1 MSDIKILRNPT
12 EILQHIDRK
21 LVEDR
26 FAHIQIKAFE
36 NRGVF
41 HNWINRARLWY
52 DPNVCSCKKKGLN
65 EDVLVSEFK
74 DFKNL
79 NTEEKNKIYKIMGEQ
94 VEFRYGEEFIV
105 SIP

>member
-1 MSDIKILRNPT
+1 
-12 EILQHIDRK
+12 
-21 LVEDR
+21 
-26 FAHIQIKAFE
+26 
-36 NRGVF
+36 
-41 HNWINRARLWY
+41 
-52 DPNVCSCKKKGLN
+52 LN